1 MDVLNSDLILEQDF
15 EKWEKLRKS
24 KKRKVANNRKTTRKE
39 RRGDEEPAFHFIAYV
54 PVNNEVWRL
63 DGLQNQPINLG
74 LPTPP

>member
-1 MDVLNSDLILEQDF
+1 
-15 EKWEKLRKS
+15 
-24 KKRKVANNRKTTRKE
+24 
-39 RRGDEEPAFHFIAYV
+39 V